1 MIEFEYFGMRYIT
14 LEGNDNEVALKK
26 GPSSGRVII
35 PKQVEHNGKTYVV
48 TQIGHESRKVVGENR
63 LKEGTGIPDNRRK
76 DGWKVAPVY
85 VPIRYEEIGPFN
97 YDWIRGTY
105 MPETS
110 AIDSIVMPDTVN
122 SLYDNA
128 FRRCQKLKTIELPHK
143 ITAIP
148 QRAFS
153 GCILLENCTLHE
165 GIVSIGKRAFFG
177 CSALKEISIPS
188 SVKTI
193 DDNAFGDASNSLSGL
208 EVVNIYNDEENIIIH
223 PSAFTKRVKIN
234 YLGANNKKN
243 VPTDN
248 VSEERQ
254 IDLDKLIDAV
264 VADGVVTDKER
275 AVILKKATASGYDAD
290 EVEILLD
297 ARLYEKQAAQNKTE
311 KHIKRQQETEK
322 PEVKE
327 VTKLETNESE
337 SETKFPWGEKVW
349 EPVKASLAANNVAL
363 KAPKTNQSWIIFKLK
378 SIDAQIVLAY
388 NTDKNIA
395 TVQLETSSGEAVK
408 SKIDSKIAQT
418 AENHVIRTIEVEQG
432 KRNKNK
438 WFWAV
443 RKNIDKTSPE
453 IIKWYADVMID
464 IYRAIEG

>member
-1 MIEFEYFGMRYIT
+1 V
-14 LEGNDNEVALKK
+14 LE
-26 GPSSGRVII
+26 R
-35 PKQVEHNGKTYVV
+35 
-48 TQIGHESRKVVGENR
+48 R

-85 VPIRYEEIGPFN
+85 VPIRYEELGPFN
-97 YDWIRGTY
+97 GWLQGNGQPSRSY
-105 MPETS
+105 
-110 AIDSIVMPDTVN
+110 IDSIIMPDTVT
-122 SLYDNA
+122 SLYNNA
-128 FRRCQKLKTIELPHK
+128 FRRCNELKTIELSQK
-143 ITAIP
+143 ITVIP
-148 QRAFS
+148 ERAFS
-153 GCILLENCTLHE
+153 GCTSLKEITLHD
-165 GIVSIGKRAFFG
+165 GIVSIGRLAFLG
-177 CSALKEISIPS
+177 CENLKEITIPS

-193 DDNAFGDASNSLSGL
+193 DRAAFGNSNESPCGL
-208 EVVNIYNDEENIIIH
+208 EIVNIYNDEGNVIIH
-223 PSAFTKRVKIN
+223 PEAFNPRTKIN
-234 YLGANNKKN
+234 YLGTKSKKTTQHDRA
-243 VPTDN
+243 P
-248 VSEERQ
+248 EEKQ
-254 IDLDKLIDAV
+254 IDLDILIDAV
-264 VADGVVTDKER
+264 IADSVVTDKER
-275 AVILKKATASGYDAD
+275 AVILKKATAAGYDAD

-337 SETKFPWGEKVW
+337 SEAKFPWGEKVW

-438 WFWAV
+438 WVWAV
-443 RKNIDKTSPE
+443 RANIDKNDTQLVN
-453 IIKWYADVMID
+453 WYADVMID